1 MKTNIISNNWYL
13 FKICLYAA
21 PIFILVFIFNAFIQV
36 FVVFVEHV
44 YTIKYVLE
52 VVEFGKPFEL
62 AVKMIL
68 FTVALVSVKLLISGA
83 IEQRVMPK
91 AVPLL
96 NRKVREQLYNKAKS
110 IDLECY
116 DNPQYY
122 NDFILTVNEA
132 DKCVERML
140 NTIDKIVQGI
150 TGTILGGLFFFMN
163 DPVSI
168 VFVLVPF
175 VFGTII
181 SDRLNKLNFKLK
193 LQRIFLERKRAYLH
207 RVFYLNDYAK
217 DLRLYPAMKNK
228 LQADFDQCNDEL
240 YAIERKFVKK
250 RWLLGFLKEYLAN
263 NFVVDV
269 LFISYLLFQ
278 AIVAKALSFSS
289 VVVLYNTSRD
299 FKNTLVTMSEALP
312 MLGENSLYIEK
323 IRTFLSY
330 ETKIISEKN
339 LKVPS
344 VPKKLELK
352 NVSFSYNDQDGNIIN
367 NVSIVIEPLTKLA
380 LVGYNGAGKTTLI
393 KLIMRLY
400 DPTEGEIYLDGINI
414 KDYDVEEY
422 RQRIG
427 AVFQDY
433 KVYASTIKENVLLG
447 EEDADDGKI
456 IEALTKS
463 EFALKLDALQY
474 GLDTQLTMEF
484 DEEGVNLSGGESQKL
499 AIARTFY
506 RNTSMIILDEPS
518 SALDPIAEYK
528 LNQSMFEVAEEQTLV
543 FISHR
548 LSTTK
553 RSDYILMME
562 KGSIIEKGTHDE
574 LVKIGGKYAEMWN
587 VQAQRYQ
594 GYRNNNLNPHPTNEL
609 CN

>member
-1 MKTNIISNNWYL
+1 M
-13 FKICLYAA
+13 
-21 PIFILVFIFNAFIQV
+21 IFNAFIQV
-36 FVVFVEHV
+36 SVVFVEHV

-52 VVEFGKPFEL
+52 VVEFGKPFEN

-68 FTVALVSVKLLISGA
+68 FTVVLVSVKLLITGA

-96 NRKVREQLYNKAKS
+96 NMKVREQLYNKAKS

-122 NDFILTVNEA
+122 NDFILTVTEA
-132 DKCVERML
+132 DKCVDRML
-140 NTIDKIVQGI
+140 KTIDKMVQGI

-175 VFGTII
+175 VFGTIL

-193 LQRIFLERKRAYLH
+193 LQRIFIERKRAYLH

-217 DLRLYPAMKNK
+217 DLRLYPALKNK

-240 YAIERKFVKK
+240 YAIEQQFVKK

-263 NFVVDV
+263 NFVIDV

-278 AIVAKALSFSS
+278 AIVAKALSYSS
-289 VVVLYNTSRD
+289 VVVLFNTSRD
-299 FKNTLVTMSEALP
+299 FKNTLVTVSEALP

-323 IRTFLSY
+323 IRMFLSY
-330 ETKIISEKN
+330 ETKITSEKN

-344 VPKKLELK
+344 TPKKLELR

-367 NVSIVIEPLTKLA
+367 NISIVIEPLTKLA

-447 EEDADDGKI
+447 EEDVDDDKI
-456 IEALTKS
+456 TDALTKS
-463 EFALKLDALQY
+463 EFALKLNSLQH

-506 RNTSMIILDEPS
+506 RSTNMIILDEPS

-528 LNQSMFEVAEEQTLV
+528 LNQSMFEAAEDRTLI

-562 KGSIIEKGTHDE
+562 QGSIIERGTHED
-574 LVKIGGKYAEMWN
+574 LVKSGGKYAAMWN
-587 VQAQRYQ
+587 AQAKRYQ
-594 GYRNNNLNPHPTNEL
+594 GYRSNHLTAHHL
-609 CN
+609 DGIV